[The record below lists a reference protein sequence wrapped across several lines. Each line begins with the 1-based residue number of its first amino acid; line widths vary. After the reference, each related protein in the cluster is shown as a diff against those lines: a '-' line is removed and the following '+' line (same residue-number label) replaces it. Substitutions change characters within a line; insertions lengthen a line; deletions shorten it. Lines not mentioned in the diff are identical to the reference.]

1 MQTDLYRSQLK
12 TLIHKKDQSL
22 PKQAQTAKC
31 LTRQAPPDASQ
42 SMQEELV
49 RYNFIDMLKDAD
61 VHWHIKQTHPQTLRA
76 ALTTA
81 IELEAFQIAD
91 HQLNR
96 ANPTVLKPT
105 MGRPTVARPYHL

>member
-42 SMQEELV
+42 SMLEELV
-49 RYNFIDMLKDAD
+49 RYNFIDMLQDAD

-76 ALTTA
+76 AQ
-81 IELEAFQIAD
+81 IAFQIAD

-105 MGRPTVARPYHL
+105 MGRPTVARPCHL